1 MSEDTRIV
9 INAGG
14 RVFETSTTTLKLSG
28 AGYFEALLGDTGMQ
42 MRGKKRARPGDD
54 APEVTG
60 SAEDDDA
67 PSAPREIFIDRDPDV
82 FADVLRYMR
91 SDRLPAAAA
100 KDEDRLED
108 LKAEAEFLC
117 YGALSE
123 ACDAAIDAMRAAEA
137 TAAAATANKAIP
149 EAKNLIIETEAEKD
163 VFGDDVSIHV
173 PKGQVLYVVSA
184 MPIVNQT
191 VYEKKSD
198 NNIHGAFLKIRRG
211 AEEMV
216 LVQHW
221 FRFVDGLLNFGPEGR
236 GMLMRGIRLCFT
248 GGEEEEEEVGL
259 SSCGLPFHIN
269 AWVGHPSK
277 IPGLVQ
283 AQAQLSA

>member
-117 YGALSE
+117 YGALLM

-137 TAAAATANKAIP
+137 AAAAAAAAKVIP
-149 EAKNLIIETEAEKD
+149 EARNLIIETEAETD
-163 VFGDDVSIHV
+163 DFGDDVSIHV
-173 PKGQVLYVVSA
+173 PMGQVLYVVSA
-184 MPIVNQT
+184 MLIISQPLQDLFNAQR
-191 VYEKKSD
+191 KHK
-198 NNIHGAFLKIRRG
+198 GAYLLLEACGKT
-211 AEEMV
+211 MV

-221 FRFVDGLLNFGPEGR
+221 LKSDLR
-236 GMLMRGIRLCFT
+236 GFDLMHGIRLCFS
-248 GGEEEEEEVGL
+248 GGEEEEVKL
-259 SSCGLPFHIN
+259 SSYGLPFQIN

-277 IPGLVQ
+277 IPGL
-283 AQAQLSA
+283 AHAPLSA

>member
-28 AGYFEALLGDTGMQ
+28 AGYFEALLGDTGTQ
-42 MRGKKRARPGDD
+42 MRGRKRARPGDD

-60 SAEDDDA
+60 SAEDDEA
-67 PSAPREIFIDRDPDV
+67 PGTPREIFIDRDPDV

-117 YGALSE
+117 YGALSQ
-123 ACDAAIDAMRAAEA
+123 ACDVAIDAMRAAEA
-137 TAAAATANKAIP
+137 AAAAAAAAKVIP
-149 EAKNLIIETEAEKD
+149 EARNLIIETQAETD
-163 VFGDDVSIHV
+163 DFGDDVTIHV

-184 MPIVNQT
+184 MLVMRKGPR
-191 VYEKKSD
+191 
-198 NNIHGAFLKIRRG
+198 GAFLVLEACDKK
-211 AEEMV
+211 MF

-221 FRFVDGLLNFGPEGR
+221 LTKKDKTGCNDLDLAGHDV
-236 GMLMRGIRLCFT
+236 MRGIRLCFT
-248 GGEEEEEEVGL
+248 GGEEEEVSL
-259 SSCGLPFHIN
+259 SSYGLNFQIN

-277 IPGLVQ
+277 IPGLAH
-283 AQAQLSA
+283 AQAPLSA

>member
-60 SAEDDDA
+60 SAEDDA

-117 YGALSE
+117 YGVLSK

-137 TAAAATANKAIP
+137 AAAAAKVIP
-149 EAKNLIIETEAEKD
+149 EARNLIIETRAEID
-163 VFGDDVSIHV
+163 DYGDDVSIHV
-173 PKGQVLYVVSA
+173 PMGQVLYVVSA
-184 MPIVNQT
+184 MLIIKRC
-191 VYEKKSD
+191 VYE
-198 NNIHGAFLKIRRG
+198 NQMNGAYLKMRRG
-211 AEEMV
+211 AKDLF

-221 FRFVDGLLNFGPEGR
+221 FRIRDGRLDFELGGDSPGQQS
-236 GMLMRGIRLCFT
+236 GIRLCFT
-248 GGEEEEEEVGL
+248 GGEEEEVML
-259 SSCGLPFHIN
+259 SSYGLPFQIN

-277 IPGLVQ
+277 IPGL
-283 AQAQLSA
+283 AHAPLSA

>member
-1 MSEDTRIV
+1 MSENTRIV

-42 MRGKKRARPGDD
+42 MRGKKRARPGGD

-67 PSAPREIFIDRDPDV
+67 LSAPREIFIDRDPDV

-117 YGALSE
+117 YGALLM

-137 TAAAATANKAIP
+137 AAAAATANKAIP
-149 EAKNLIIETEAEKD
+149 EAENLIIDTEGQLNS
-163 VFGDDVSIHV
+163 FGDEVMIRV

-184 MPIVNQT
+184 MLIIKRC
-191 VYEKKSD
+191 VYE
-198 NNIHGAFLKIRRG
+198 NQMNGAYLKMRRG
-211 AEEMV
+211 AKDIY

-221 FRFVDGLLNFGPEGR
+221 FRIRDGRLNFELGGDSPG
-236 GMLMRGIRLCFT
+236 LQSGIRLCFT
-248 GGEEEEEEVGL
+248 GGEEEEVMI
-259 SSCGLPFHIN
+259 SSYGLPFQIN

-277 IPGLVQ
+277 IPGL
-283 AQAQLSA
+283 AHAPLSA

>member
-1 MSEDTRIV
+1 M

-60 SAEDDDA
+60 SAEDDA

-117 YGALSE
+117 YGALSI

-137 TAAAATANKAIP
+137 AAAAAAAAKVIP
-149 EAKNLIIETEAEKD
+149 EARNLIIETRAEID
-163 VFGDDVSIHV
+163 DYGDDVSIHV

-184 MPIVNQT
+184 MLIISQPLQDLFNAQRRH
-191 VYEKKSD
+191 K
-198 NNIHGAFLKIRRG
+198 GAFLRLEACGKPMI
-211 AEEMV
+211 

-221 FRFVDGLLNFGPEGR
+221 LKSELGGFDV
-236 GMLMRGIRLCFT
+236 MHGIRLCFS
-248 GGEEEEEEVGL
+248 GGEEEEVKL
-259 SSCGLPFHIN
+259 SSYGLNFQIN

-277 IPGLVQ
+277 IPGLAH

>member
-1 MSEDTRIV
+1 M

-60 SAEDDDA
+60 SAEDDA

-117 YGALSE
+117 YGALSI

-137 TAAAATANKAIP
+137 AAAAAAAAKVIP
-149 EAKNLIIETEAEKD
+149 EARNLIIETEAETD
-163 VFGDDVSIHV
+163 DFGDDVFIHV

-184 MPIVNQT
+184 MLVLDQAKVDHLCHAQRKGPR
-191 VYEKKSD
+191 
-198 NNIHGAFLKIRRG
+198 GAFLVLEACDKK
-211 AEEMV
+211 MF

-221 FRFVDGLLNFGPEGR
+221 LTKKGCNDLDLAGHDV
-236 GMLMRGIRLCFT
+236 MRGIRLCFS
-248 GGEEEEEEVGL
+248 GGEEEAVSL
-259 SSCGLPFHIN
+259 SSYGLNFQIN

-277 IPGLVQ
+277 IPGL
-283 AQAQLSA
+283 AHAPLSA

>member
-1 MSEDTRIV
+1 MSEDTRIL

-60 SAEDDDA
+60 SAEDDA

-117 YGALSE
+117 YDALSM

-137 TAAAATANKAIP
+137 AAAAATANKAIP
-149 EAKNLIIETEAEKD
+149 EAKNLIIETRAEID
-163 VFGDDVSIHV
+163 DYGDDVMIRV

-184 MPIVNQT
+184 MLIISQPLQDLFNAQRKH
-191 VYEKKSD
+191 E
-198 NNIHGAFLKIRRG
+198 GAFLLLEACGKT
-211 AEEMV
+211 MV

-221 FRFVDGLLNFGPEGR
+221 LKSDLR
-236 GMLMRGIRLCFT
+236 GFDLMHGIRLCFS
-248 GGEEEEEEVGL
+248 GGEEEEVKL
-259 SSCGLPFHIN
+259 SSYGLPFQIN

-277 IPGLVQ
+277 IPGL
-283 AQAQLSA
+283 AHTPLSA

>member
-14 RVFETSTTTLKLSG
+14 RVFESSTTTLKLSG

-60 SAEDDDA
+60 SAEDDT

-117 YGALSE
+117 YGALSM
-123 ACDAAIDAMRAAEA
+123 ARDAAIDAMRAAEA
-137 TAAAATANKAIP
+137 AAAAAAAATANKAIP
-149 EAKNLIIETEAEKD
+149 EAENLIIDTEGQLNS
-163 VFGDDVSIHV
+163 FGDEVMIRV

-184 MPIVNQT
+184 MLIISQPLQDLFNAQRRH
-191 VYEKKSD
+191 K
-198 NNIHGAFLKIRRG
+198 GAFLRLEACGKPMI
-211 AEEMV
+211 

-221 FRFVDGLLNFGPEGR
+221 LKSELGGFDV
-236 GMLMRGIRLCFT
+236 MHGIRLCFS
-248 GGEEEEEEVGL
+248 GGEEEEVKLSSYGL
-259 SSCGLPFHIN
+259 SFQIN

-277 IPGLVQ
+277 IPGLAH
-283 AQAQLSA
+283 AQAPLSA

>member
-1 MSEDTRIV
+1 MSENTRIV

-42 MRGKKRARPGDD
+42 MRGKKRARPGGD

-117 YGALSE
+117 YGALLM

-137 TAAAATANKAIP
+137 AAAAATANKAIP
-149 EAKNLIIETEAEKD
+149 EAENLIIDTEGQLNS
-163 VFGDDVSIHV
+163 FGDEVMIRV

-184 MPIVNQT
+184 MLIIKRC
-191 VYEKKSD
+191 VYE
-198 NNIHGAFLKIRRG
+198 NQMNGAYLKMRRG
-211 AEEMV
+211 AKDLI

-221 FRFVDGLLNFGPEGR
+221 FRIRDGRLNFELGGDSPG
-236 GMLMRGIRLCFT
+236 LQSGIRLCFT
-248 GGEEEEEEVGL
+248 GGEEEEVML
-259 SSCGLPFHIN
+259 SSYGLPFQIN

-277 IPGLVQ
+277 IPGL
-283 AQAQLSA
+283 APAPLSA

>member
-1 MSEDTRIV
+1 M

-14 RVFETSTTTLKLSG
+14 RVFESSTTTLKLSG
-28 AGYFEALLGDTGMQ
+28 AGYFEALLGDTGKQ
-42 MRGKKRARPGDD
+42 MRGKKRARPGGD

-117 YGALSE
+117 YGALSI

-137 TAAAATANKAIP
+137 AAAAAAAAKVIP
-149 EAKNLIIETEAEKD
+149 EARNLIIETQAETD
-163 VFGDDVSIHV
+163 DYGDDVSIHV

-184 MPIVNQT
+184 MLIISQPLQDLFNAQRRH
-191 VYEKKSD
+191 K
-198 NNIHGAFLKIRRG
+198 GAFLRLEACGKPMI
-211 AEEMV
+211 
-216 LVQHW
+216 LVQDWLRNLGNNDIDLVGHD
-221 FRFVDGLLNFGPEGR
+221 V
-236 GMLMRGIRLCFT
+236 MRDVRLCFT
-248 GGEEEEEEVGL
+248 GGIEEEVNL
-259 SSCGLPFHIN
+259 SSYGLNFQIN

-277 IPGLVQ
+277 IPGL
-283 AQAQLSA
+283 APAPLGA

>member
-1 MSEDTRIV
+1 MSEDTRIL

-28 AGYFEALLGDTGMQ
+28 AGYFEALLGDTGTQ
-42 MRGKKRARPGDD
+42 MRGRKRARPGDD

-60 SAEDDDA
+60 SAEDDA
-67 PSAPREIFIDRDPDV
+67 PGAPREIFIDRDPDV

-117 YGALSE
+117 YDALSM

-137 TAAAATANKAIP
+137 AAAAATANKAIP
-149 EAKNLIIETEAEKD
+149 EAKNLIIHTEGELNS
-163 VFGDDVSIHV
+163 FGDEVMIRV

-184 MPIVNQT
+184 MLIIKRC
-191 VYEKKSD
+191 VYE
-198 NNIHGAFLKIRRG
+198 NQMNGAYLKMRRG
-211 AEEMV
+211 AKDLF

-221 FRFVDGLLNFGPEGR
+221 FRIRDGRLDFELGGDSPGQQS
-236 GMLMRGIRLCFT
+236 GIRLCFT
-248 GGEEEEEEVGL
+248 GGEEEEVML
-259 SSCGLPFHIN
+259 SSYGLPFQIN

-277 IPGLVQ
+277 IPGL
-283 AQAQLSA
+283 AHAPLSA

>member
-1 MSEDTRIV
+1 M

-60 SAEDDDA
+60 SAEDDA

-117 YGALSE
+117 YGALSM

-137 TAAAATANKAIP
+137 AAAAATANKAIP
-149 EAKNLIIETEAEKD
+149 EAKNLIIDTEGELTS
-163 VFGDDVSIHV
+163 FGDEVMIRV
-173 PKGQVLYVVSA
+173 PKGQVLYVESA
-184 MPIVNQT
+184 MIIIERT
-191 VYEKKSD
+191 VYENKSL
-198 NNIHGAFLKIRRG
+198 GAYLKMRRG
-211 AEEMV
+211 AKEMF
-216 LVQHW
+216 LLQHW
-221 FRFVDGLLNFGPEGR
+221 FKLLDGRLNFELGGDSPGKQS
-236 GMLMRGIRLCFT
+236 GIRLCFT
-248 GGEEEEEEVGL
+248 GGEEEEVGL
-259 SSCGLPFHIN
+259 SSYGLPFQIN

-277 IPGLVQ
+277 IPGL
-283 AQAQLSA
+283 ADAPLSA

>member
-1 MSEDTRIV
+1 MSEDTRIL

-28 AGYFEALLGDTGMQ
+28 AGCFEALLGDTGMQ

-60 SAEDDDA
+60 SAEDDA

-117 YGALSE
+117 YDALSM

-137 TAAAATANKAIP
+137 AAAAATANKAIP
-149 EAKNLIIETEAEKD
+149 EAKNLIIETRAEID
-163 VFGDDVSIHV
+163 DYGDDVMIRV

-184 MPIVNQT
+184 MLIISQPLQDLFNAQRKH
-191 VYEKKSD
+191 E
-198 NNIHGAFLKIRRG
+198 GAFLLLEACGKT
-211 AEEMV
+211 MV

-221 FRFVDGLLNFGPEGR
+221 LKSDLR
-236 GMLMRGIRLCFT
+236 GFDLMHGIRLCFS
-248 GGEEEEEEVGL
+248 GGEEEEVKL
-259 SSCGLPFHIN
+259 SSYGLPFQIN

-277 IPGLVQ
+277 IPGL
-283 AQAQLSA
+283 AHTPLSA

>member
-1 MSEDTRIV
+1 M

-28 AGYFEALLGDTGMQ
+28 AGYFEALLGDTGTQ

-67 PSAPREIFIDRDPDV
+67 PSSPREIFIDRDPDV

-117 YGALSE
+117 YGALSI

-137 TAAAATANKAIP
+137 AAAAAAAAKVIP
-149 EAKNLIIETEAEKD
+149 EARNLIIETVAETD
-163 VFGDDVSIHV
+163 DFGDDEIIHV

-184 MPIVNQT
+184 MLIITQPIQDLCHAQR
-191 VYEKKSD
+191 KGPK
-198 NNIHGAFLKIRRG
+198 GAFLLLKAGRKQ
-211 AEEMV
+211 MF
-216 LVQHW
+216 LVQDWLRNLGNNDLDLVGHD
-221 FRFVDGLLNFGPEGR
+221 V
-236 GMLMRGIRLCFT
+236 MRNVRLCFT
-248 GGEEEEEEVGL
+248 GGEEEEVML
-259 SSCGLPFHIN
+259 SSYGLPFQIN

-277 IPGLVQ
+277 IPGL
-283 AQAQLSA
+283 AHAPLSA

>member
-1 MSEDTRIV
+1 M

-28 AGYFEALLGDTGMQ
+28 AGYFGALLGDTGMQ

-60 SAEDDDA
+60 SAEDDA

-117 YGALSE
+117 YGALSM

-137 TAAAATANKAIP
+137 AAAAATANKAIP
-149 EAKNLIIETEAEKD
+149 EAKNLIIHTEGELNS
-163 VFGDDVSIHV
+163 FGDEVMIRV

-184 MPIVNQT
+184 MLIIKRC
-191 VYEKKSD
+191 VYE
-198 NNIHGAFLKIRRG
+198 NQMNGAYLKMRRG
-211 AEEMV
+211 AKDLF

-221 FRFVDGLLNFGPEGR
+221 FRIRDGRLDFELGGDSPGQQS
-236 GMLMRGIRLCFT
+236 GIRLCFT
-248 GGEEEEEEVGL
+248 GGEEEEVML
-259 SSCGLPFHIN
+259 SSYGLPFQIN

-277 IPGLVQ
+277 IPGL
-283 AQAQLSA
+283 AHAPLSA

>member
-1 MSEDTRIV
+1 MSEDTRIL

-67 PSAPREIFIDRDPDV
+67 PGAPREIFIDRDPDV

-117 YGALSE
+117 YGALSM

-137 TAAAATANKAIP
+137 AAAAAAANKAISP
-149 EAKNLIIETEAEKD
+149 RRET
-163 VFGDDVSIHV
+163 
-173 PKGQVLYVVSA
+173 
-184 MPIVNQT
+184 
-191 VYEKKSD
+191 
-198 NNIHGAFLKIRRG
+198 
-211 AEEMV
+211 
-216 LVQHW
+216 
-221 FRFVDGLLNFGPEGR
+221 
-236 GMLMRGIRLCFT
+236 
-248 GGEEEEEEVGL
+248 
-259 SSCGLPFHIN
+259 
-269 AWVGHPSK
+269 
-277 IPGLVQ
+277 
-283 AQAQLSA
+283 

>member
-1 MSEDTRIV
+1 M

-28 AGYFEALLGDTGMQ
+28 AGYFEALLGDTGKQ
-42 MRGKKRARPGDD
+42 MRGKKRARPGGD

-117 YGALSE
+117 YGALLM

-137 TAAAATANKAIP
+137 AAAAATANKAIP
-149 EAKNLIIETEAEKD
+149 EAENLIIDTEGQLNS
-163 VFGDDVSIHV
+163 FGDEVMIRV

-184 MPIVNQT
+184 MLIIKRC
-191 VYEKKSD
+191 VYE
-198 NNIHGAFLKIRRG
+198 NQMNGAYLKMRRG
-211 AEEMV
+211 AKDLI

-221 FRFVDGLLNFGPEGR
+221 FRIRDGRLNFELGGDSPG
-236 GMLMRGIRLCFT
+236 LQSGIRLCFT
-248 GGEEEEEEVGL
+248 GGEEEEVML
-259 SSCGLPFHIN
+259 SSYGLPFQIN

-277 IPGLVQ
+277 IPGL
-283 AQAQLSA
+283 AHAPLSA

>member
-1 MSEDTRIV
+1 MSEDTRIL

-60 SAEDDDA
+60 SAEDDA

-117 YGALSE
+117 YDALSM

-137 TAAAATANKAIP
+137 AAAAATANKAIP
-149 EAKNLIIETEAEKD
+149 EAKNLIIHTEGELNS
-163 VFGDDVSIHV
+163 FGDEVMIRV

-184 MPIVNQT
+184 MLIIKRC
-191 VYEKKSD
+191 VYE
-198 NNIHGAFLKIRRG
+198 NQMNGAYLKMRRG
-211 AEEMV
+211 AKDLF

-221 FRFVDGLLNFGPEGR
+221 FRIRDGRLDFELGGDSPGQQS
-236 GMLMRGIRLCFT
+236 GIRLCFT
-248 GGEEEEEEVGL
+248 GGEEEEVML
-259 SSCGLPFHIN
+259 SSYGLPFQIN

-277 IPGLVQ
+277 IPGL
-283 AQAQLSA
+283 ADAPLSA

>member
-1 MSEDTRIV
+1 M

-60 SAEDDDA
+60 SAEVDDA

-117 YGALSE
+117 YGALSI

-137 TAAAATANKAIP
+137 AAAAAAAAKVIP
-149 EAKNLIIETEAEKD
+149 EARNLIIETEAETD
-163 VFGDDVSIHV
+163 DFGDDVIIHV

-184 MPIVNQT
+184 MLVIDHTKVNHLCHA
-191 VYEKKSD
+191 ERKGPK
-198 NNIHGAFLKIRRG
+198 GAFLVLEACDKK
-211 AEEMV
+211 MF

-221 FRFVDGLLNFGPEGR
+221 LIKKDNNDLDLAGHDV
-236 GMLMRGIRLCFT
+236 MRGIRLCFT
-248 GGEEEEEEVGL
+248 GGEEEEVSL
-259 SSCGLPFHIN
+259 SSYGLNFQIN

-277 IPGLVQ
+277 IPGL
-283 AQAQLSA
+283 AHAHAPLSA

>member
-1 MSEDTRIV
+1 MSENTRIV

-28 AGYFEALLGDTGMQ
+28 AGYFEALLGDTGTQ

-67 PSAPREIFIDRDPDV
+67 PGAPREIFIDRDPDV

-117 YGALSE
+117 YGALLM

-137 TAAAATANKAIP
+137 AAAAAAAAKVIP
-149 EAKNLIIETEAEKD
+149 EARNLIIETEAETD
-163 VFGDDVSIHV
+163 DFGDDVSIHV
-173 PKGQVLYVVSA
+173 PMGQVLYVVSA
-184 MPIVNQT
+184 MLVIDQDKVNHLCHAQR
-191 VYEKKSD
+191 KGPQ
-198 NNIHGAFLKIRRG
+198 GAFLLLEACGDK
-211 AEEMV
+211 MF

-221 FRFVDGLLNFGPEGR
+221 LKKLDNNDLDLAGHDV
-236 GMLMRGIRLCFT
+236 MRDVRLCFT
-248 GGEEEEEEVGL
+248 GGIEEEVNL
-259 SSCGLPFHIN
+259 SSYGLNFQIN

-277 IPGLVQ
+277 IPGL
-283 AQAQLSA
+283 APAPLSA

>member
-14 RVFETSTTTLKLSG
+14 RVFESSTTTLKLSG
-28 AGYFEALLGDTGMQ
+28 AGYFEALLGDTGKQ
-42 MRGKKRARPGDD
+42 MRGKKRARPGGD

-67 PSAPREIFIDRDPDV
+67 PGAPREIFIDRDPDV

-117 YGALSE
+117 YGALSI

-137 TAAAATANKAIP
+137 AAAAATANKAIP
-149 EAKNLIIETEAEKD
+149 EAKNLIIHTEGELNS
-163 VFGDDVSIHV
+163 FGDEVMIRV

-184 MPIVNQT
+184 MLIIKRC
-191 VYEKKSD
+191 VYE
-198 NNIHGAFLKIRRG
+198 NQMNGAYLKMRRG
-211 AEEMV
+211 AKDIY

-221 FRFVDGLLNFGPEGR
+221 FRIRDGRLVFELGGDST
-236 GMLMRGIRLCFT
+236 GLQSGIRLCFT
-248 GGEEEEEEVGL
+248 GGEEEEVML
-259 SSCGLPFHIN
+259 SSYGLPFQIN

-277 IPGLVQ
+277 IPGL
-283 AQAQLSA
+283 AHAPLSA

>member
-1 MSEDTRIV
+1 MSEDTRIL

-60 SAEDDDA
+60 SAEDDA

-117 YGALSE
+117 YDALSM

-137 TAAAATANKAIP
+137 AAAAATANKAIP
-149 EAKNLIIETEAEKD
+149 EAKNLIIHTEGELNS
-163 VFGDDVSIHV
+163 FGDEVMIRV

-184 MPIVNQT
+184 MLIIKRC
-191 VYEKKSD
+191 VYE
-198 NNIHGAFLKIRRG
+198 NQMNGAYLKMRRG
-211 AEEMV
+211 AKDLF

-221 FRFVDGLLNFGPEGR
+221 FRIRDGRLDFELGGDSPGQQS
-236 GMLMRGIRLCFT
+236 GIRLCFT
-248 GGEEEEEEVGL
+248 GGEEEEVML
-259 SSCGLPFHIN
+259 SSYGLPFQIN

-277 IPGLVQ
+277 IPGL
-283 AQAQLSA
+283 AHAPLSA

>member
-28 AGYFEALLGDTGMQ
+28 AGYFEALLGDTGTQ
-42 MRGKKRARPGDD
+42 MRGRKRARPGDD

-60 SAEDDDA
+60 SAEDDA
-67 PSAPREIFIDRDPDV
+67 PGAPREIFIDRDPDV

-108 LKAEAEFLC
+108 LKTEAEFLC
-117 YGALSE
+117 YGALSI

-137 TAAAATANKAIP
+137 AAAAAAAAKVIP
-149 EAKNLIIETEAEKD
+149 EARNLIIETRAEID
-163 VFGDDVSIHV
+163 DYGDDVSIHV

-184 MPIVNQT
+184 MLIISQPLQDLFNAQRRH
-191 VYEKKSD
+191 K
-198 NNIHGAFLKIRRG
+198 GAYLLLG
-211 AEEMV
+211 ACGKTMV

-221 FRFVDGLLNFGPEGR
+221 LKSDLGGEKLH
-236 GMLMRGIRLCFT
+236 GIRLCFS
-248 GGEEEEEEVGL
+248 GGEEEEVKLSSYGL
-259 SSCGLPFHIN
+259 SFQIN

-277 IPGLVQ
+277 IPGL
-283 AQAQLSA
+283 AHAPLSA

>member
-14 RVFETSTTTLKLSG
+14 RVFESSTTTLKLSG
-28 AGYFEALLGDTGMQ
+28 AGYFEALLGDTGTQ

-60 SAEDDDA
+60 SAEDDEA
-67 PSAPREIFIDRDPDV
+67 PGTPREIFIDRDPDV

-117 YGALSE
+117 YGVLSK

-137 TAAAATANKAIP
+137 AAAAAKVIP
-149 EAKNLIIETEAEKD
+149 EARNLIIETAAETD
-163 VFGDDVSIHV
+163 DFGDDVIIHV
-173 PKGQVLYVVSA
+173 PKGQVLYVESA
-184 MPIVNQT
+184 MLIIEKT
-191 VYEKKSD
+191 VYEKPHV
-198 NNIHGAFLKIRRG
+198 HGSFLRMRRED
-211 AEEMV
+211 EEMF
-216 LVQHW
+216 LVQH
-221 FRFVDGLLNFGPEGR
+221 LLRKLANNDLDLR
-236 GMLMRGIRLCFT
+236 GHDVMRDVRLCFT
-248 GGEEEEEEVGL
+248 GGEQEEVKL
-259 SSCGLPFHIN
+259 SSYGLNFQIN

-277 IPGLVQ
+277 IPGLAH
-283 AQAQLSA
+283 AQAPLSA

>member
-1 MSEDTRIV
+1 MSENTRIV

-117 YGALSE
+117 YGALSM

-137 TAAAATANKAIP
+137 AAAAATANKAIP
-149 EAKNLIIETEAEKD
+149 EAKNLIIHTEGELNS
-163 VFGDDVSIHV
+163 FGDEVMIRV

-184 MPIVNQT
+184 MLIIKRC
-191 VYEKKSD
+191 VYE
-198 NNIHGAFLKIRRG
+198 NQMNGAYLKMRRG
-211 AEEMV
+211 AKDLI

-221 FRFVDGLLNFGPEGR
+221 FRIRDGRLNFELGGDSPG
-236 GMLMRGIRLCFT
+236 LQSGIRLCFT
-248 GGEEEEEEVGL
+248 GGEEEEVML
-259 SSCGLPFHIN
+259 SSYGLPFQIN

-277 IPGLVQ
+277 IPGL
-283 AQAQLSA
+283 AHAPLSA

>member
-1 MSEDTRIV
+1 M

-28 AGYFEALLGDTGMQ
+28 AGYFEALLGDTGTQ

-60 SAEDDDA
+60 SAEDDA

-117 YGALSE
+117 YDALSM

-137 TAAAATANKAIP
+137 AAAAATANKAIP
-149 EAKNLIIETEAEKD
+149 EAKNLIIHTEGELNS
-163 VFGDDVSIHV
+163 FGDEVMIRV

-184 MPIVNQT
+184 MLVMRKGPR
-191 VYEKKSD
+191 
-198 NNIHGAFLKIRRG
+198 GAFLVLEACDKK
-211 AEEMV
+211 MF

-221 FRFVDGLLNFGPEGR
+221 LTKKDKTGCNDLDLAGHDV
-236 GMLMRGIRLCFT
+236 MRGIRLCFS
-248 GGEEEEEEVGL
+248 GGEEEAVSL
-259 SSCGLPFHIN
+259 SSYGLNFQIN

-277 IPGLVQ
+277 IPGL
-283 AQAQLSA
+283 ADAPLSA

>member
-1 MSEDTRIV
+1 M

-28 AGYFEALLGDTGMQ
+28 AGYFEALLGDTGTQ

-60 SAEDDDA
+60 SAEDDA
-67 PSAPREIFIDRDPDV
+67 PGAPREIFIDRDPDV

-108 LKAEAEFLC
+108 LKTEAEFLC
-117 YGALSE
+117 YGALSI

-137 TAAAATANKAIP
+137 AAAAATANKAIP
-149 EAKNLIIETEAEKD
+149 EAKNLIIESRAEID
-163 VFGDDVSIHV
+163 DYGDDVMIRV

-184 MPIVNQT
+184 MLIISQPLQDLFNAQRKH
-191 VYEKKSD
+191 E
-198 NNIHGAFLKIRRG
+198 GAFLLLEACGKT
-211 AEEMV
+211 MV

-221 FRFVDGLLNFGPEGR
+221 LKSDLR
-236 GMLMRGIRLCFT
+236 GFDLMHGIRLCFS
-248 GGEEEEEEVGL
+248 GGEEEEVKL
-259 SSCGLPFHIN
+259 SSYGLPFQIN

-277 IPGLVQ
+277 IPGL
-283 AQAQLSA
+283 AHAPLSA

>member
-1 MSEDTRIV
+1 MSENTRIV

-28 AGYFEALLGDTGMQ
+28 AGYFEALLGDTGTQ

-60 SAEDDDA
+60 SAEDDA

-117 YGALSE
+117 YGALSI

-137 TAAAATANKAIP
+137 AAAAAAAAKVIP
-149 EAKNLIIETEAEKD
+149 EARNLIIETEAEIND
-163 VFGDDVSIHV
+163 FGDDVSIDV
-173 PKGQVLYVVSA
+173 PKGQVLYVESA
-184 MPIVNQT
+184 MLIRKGKDP
-191 VYEKKSD
+191 K
-198 NNIHGAFLKIRRG
+198 GAFLILEAGHKQMFL
-211 AEEMV
+211 A
-216 LVQHW
+216 QHW
-221 FRFVDGLLNFGPEGR
+221 LKKLDNDAMDLVGHNV
-236 GMLMRGIRLCFT
+236 MRDVRLCFT
-248 GGEEEEEEVGL
+248 GGEEEEVGL
-259 SSCGLPFHIN
+259 SSYGLPFQIN

-277 IPGLVQ
+277 IPGL
-283 AQAQLSA
+283 AHAHAPLSA

>member
-60 SAEDDDA
+60 SAEDDA

-117 YGALSE
+117 YDALSM

-137 TAAAATANKAIP
+137 AAAAATANKAIP
-149 EAKNLIIETEAEKD
+149 EAKNLIIETRAEID
-163 VFGDDVSIHV
+163 DYGDDVMIRV

-184 MPIVNQT
+184 MLIISQPLQDLFNAQRKH
-191 VYEKKSD
+191 E
-198 NNIHGAFLKIRRG
+198 GAFLLLEACGKT
-211 AEEMV
+211 MV

-221 FRFVDGLLNFGPEGR
+221 LKSDLR
-236 GMLMRGIRLCFT
+236 GFDLMHGIRLCFS
-248 GGEEEEEEVGL
+248 GGEEEEVKL
-259 SSCGLPFHIN
+259 SSYGLPFQIN

-277 IPGLVQ
+277 IPGLAH
-283 AQAQLSA
+283 AQAPLSA

>member
-1 MSEDTRIV
+1 MSENTRIV

-28 AGYFEALLGDTGMQ
+28 AGYFEALLGDTGKQ
-42 MRGKKRARPGDD
+42 MRGKKRARPGGD

-117 YGALSE
+117 YGALLM

-137 TAAAATANKAIP
+137 AAAAATANKAIP
-149 EAKNLIIETEAEKD
+149 EAKNLIIHTEGELNS
-163 VFGDDVSIHV
+163 FGDEVMIRV

-184 MPIVNQT
+184 MLIIKRC
-191 VYEKKSD
+191 VYE
-198 NNIHGAFLKIRRG
+198 NQMNGAYLKMRRG
-211 AEEMV
+211 AKDIY

-221 FRFVDGLLNFGPEGR
+221 FRIRDGRLNFELGGDSPG
-236 GMLMRGIRLCFT
+236 LQSGIRLCFT
-248 GGEEEEEEVGL
+248 GGEEEEVML
-259 SSCGLPFHIN
+259 SSYGLPFQIN

-277 IPGLVQ
+277 IPGL
-283 AQAQLSA
+283 AHAPLSA

>member
-1 MSEDTRIV
+1 M

-28 AGYFEALLGDTGMQ
+28 AGYFEALLGDTGKQ

-117 YGALSE
+117 YGALSM

-137 TAAAATANKAIP
+137 AAAAATANKAIP
-149 EAKNLIIETEAEKD
+149 EAENLIIDTEGQLNS
-163 VFGDDVSIHV
+163 FGDEVMIRV

-184 MPIVNQT
+184 MLIIKRC
-191 VYEKKSD
+191 VYE
-198 NNIHGAFLKIRRG
+198 NQMNGAYLKMRRG
-211 AEEMV
+211 AKDLI

-221 FRFVDGLLNFGPEGR
+221 FRIRDGRLNFELGGDSPG
-236 GMLMRGIRLCFT
+236 LQSGIRLCFT
-248 GGEEEEEEVGL
+248 GGEEEEVML
-259 SSCGLPFHIN
+259 SSYGLPFQIN

-277 IPGLVQ
+277 IPGL
-283 AQAQLSA
+283 AHAPLSA

>member
-1 MSEDTRIV
+1 MSENTCIV

-28 AGYFEALLGDTGMQ
+28 AGYFGALLGDTGMQ
-42 MRGKKRARPGDD
+42 MRGKKRARPGGD

-117 YGALSE
+117 YGALLM

-137 TAAAATANKAIP
+137 AAAAATANKAIP
-149 EAKNLIIETEAEKD
+149 EAENLIIDTEGQLNS
-163 VFGDDVSIHV
+163 FGDEVMIRV

-184 MPIVNQT
+184 MLIIKRC
-191 VYEKKSD
+191 VYE
-198 NNIHGAFLKIRRG
+198 NQMNGAYLKMRRG
-211 AEEMV
+211 AKDLI

-221 FRFVDGLLNFGPEGR
+221 FRIRDGRLNFELGGDSPG
-236 GMLMRGIRLCFT
+236 LQSGIRLCFT
-248 GGEEEEEEVGL
+248 GGEEEEVML
-259 SSCGLPFHIN
+259 SSYGLPFQIN

-277 IPGLVQ
+277 IPGL
-283 AQAQLSA
+283 AHAPLSA

>member
-1 MSEDTRIV
+1 M

-42 MRGKKRARPGDD
+42 MRGKKRARPGGD

-117 YGALSE
+117 YGALLM

-137 TAAAATANKAIP
+137 AAAAATANKAIP
-149 EAKNLIIETEAEKD
+149 EAENLIIDTEGQLNS
-163 VFGDDVSIHV
+163 FGDEVMIRV

-184 MPIVNQT
+184 MLIIKRC
-191 VYEKKSD
+191 VYE
-198 NNIHGAFLKIRRG
+198 NQMNGAYLKMRRG
-211 AEEMV
+211 AKDLI

-221 FRFVDGLLNFGPEGR
+221 FRIRDGRLNFELGGDSPG
-236 GMLMRGIRLCFT
+236 LQSGIRLCFT
-248 GGEEEEEEVGL
+248 GGEEEEVML
-259 SSCGLPFHIN
+259 SSYGLPFQIN

-277 IPGLVQ
+277 IPGL
-283 AQAQLSA
+283 AHAPLSA